1 VNEMQNL
8 AAAPYSFFQG
18 VDAVVIFITVLSYWI
33 TKYVKIKAKFLVPLL
48 LSILCATALYWG
60 QPIPEITNKAITYA
74 GASMVLWEIY
84 KNTLRKDKNK

>member
-1 VNEMQNL
+1 
-8 AAAPYSFFQG
+8 
-18 VDAVVIFITVLSYWI
+18 
-33 TKYVKIKAKFLVPLL
+33 
-48 LSILCATALYWG
+48 LYWG